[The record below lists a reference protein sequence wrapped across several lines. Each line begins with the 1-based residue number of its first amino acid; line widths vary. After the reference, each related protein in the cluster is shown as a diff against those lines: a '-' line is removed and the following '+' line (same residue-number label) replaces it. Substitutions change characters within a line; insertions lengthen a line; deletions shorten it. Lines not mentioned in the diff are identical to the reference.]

1 MKEGEDLMLSEKR
14 IQELRDAGRRI
25 RKRVLKL
32 AIEKDGCYL
41 SQALSAAD
49 IFACLYLEIMNITES
64 KEPLIPRK
72 LIGLPGDS
80 NYHTGAGY
88 NGEKGKQYD
97 RLLISPSHY
106 AATVYSTLA
115 ECGRLSDKALDE
127 FNTDG
132 STLEM
137 IGAEHSPGFELTTG
151 SFGQCISQAAGIA
164 YARKKKGDTGRVFV
178 FLSDGELQEGQTW
191 EAFQAMA
198 FYKLDNMIVYV
209 DVNGQQVD
217 GATKD
222 TMNIEPID
230 KRFEAFG
237 SKVVIIDGHDHQEL
251 CNAINYREKNRPLVI
266 LCYTDTC
273 YGIKELEYR
282 KPNLH
287 YVRFKKEEMELFKK
301 VYEKM

>member
-1 MKEGEDLMLSEKR
+1 MEK
-14 IQELRDAGRRI
+14 
-25 RKRVLKL
+25 
-32 AIEKDGCYL
+32 
-41 SQALSAAD
+41 
-49 IFACLYLEIMNITES
+49 M
-64 KEPLIPRK
+64 
-72 LIGLPGDS
+72 
-80 NYHTGAGY
+80 
-88 NGEKGKQYD
+88 
-97 RLLISPSHY
+97 
-106 AATVYSTLA
+106 
-115 ECGRLSDKALDE
+115 
-127 FNTDG
+127 
-132 STLEM
+132 
-137 IGAEHSPGFELTTG
+137 
-151 SFGQCISQAAGIA
+151 
-164 YARKKKGDTGRVFV
+164 RKKKGDTGRVFV

-287 YVRFKKEEMELFKK
+287 YVRF
-301 VYEKM
+301 